1 MKHLQRMKKF
11 SSRVAWDS
19 QIGSS
24 LLPQAA
30 MDSRAGLQN
39 LQPVPVRSCV
49 WLWIWGGQEK
59 SISSIPLCCEVDTST
74 QPFSWVCSACRS
86 LSCLINQPTWASTL
100 WKIFPPLRSKDPFWS
115 LPYYILIVQL
125 SHFALFL
132 GWTYGEIFFSFFLEN
147 YVVKILSLPLH
158 RIYTFPIPLWII
170 FTYKYYLPS

>member
-59 SISSIPLCCEVDTST
+59 SISPIPLCCEVDTST
-74 QPFSWVCSACRS
+74 QPFFWVCSACRS

-115 LPYYILIVQL
+115 LPYYPHRSASSLCPFSRLDI
-125 SHFALFL
+125 
-132 GWTYGEIFFSFFLEN
+132 WRDFFFFFFLEN